1 MTKSKTPILYCD
13 DGSEIE
19 LPTKWTICAACG
31 GEGKSSAYLG
41 AYTRDEMDE
50 AGPEFMDDY
59 MAGRLDQPC
68 ISCDGAG
75 KHKVADGSRMT
86 KEQRA
91 AYRFQ
96 QQCERE
102 DRATERMERAMGC

>member
-1 MTKSKTPILYCD
+1 MTAKPILYCD

-19 LPTKWTICAACG
+19 LPTKWVICSACS

-41 AYTRDEMDE
+41 AYTRDDLDD
-50 AGPEFMDDY
+50 AGPEFCAAY
-59 MAGRLDQPC
+59 FAGHLDRPC
-68 ISCDGAG
+68 ISCDGLG
-75 KHKVADGSRMT
+75 RHRVADGARMT
-86 KEQRA
+86 PAQRA

-102 DRATERMERAMGC
+102 DRAIERAERAAGC